1 MKLLSYLIVALFAL
15 ILISDK
21 KKKRTHNSI
30 KEVEIFSFTL

>member
-21 KKKRTHNSI
+21 KKRTHNSI